1 MEISINELLRG
12 KATRI
17 KNNEYLP
24 TEAYINPF
32 LERLHNV
39 TDDFRVQVQLPNQV
53 TLDSDGKIT
62 TEDITYNRVWIQAVL
77 PQELNFKNHK
87 QVIGLVYGLDVR
99 KPIYKIYTGGL
110 NMACTNLCVFNPDDL
125 EVKELESN
133 SPINFKPINR
143 MLEEVNSI
151 AVTLKQMFDTPFDS
165 SYRNTSEQLGN
176 WIKRCMTEYEDNGF
190 GKIKLASSIAE
201 SAYKLLYS
209 NEKSPYYVGEK
220 DTNMFNVYNAFTQC
234 ITDSL
239 KKDIMN
245 QFEKTMLLKK
255 ILTL

>member
-1 MEISINELLRG
+1 MEITLDELLKG
-12 KATRI
+12 KGTRI
-17 KNNEYLP
+17 KNNEYFP

-32 LERLHNV
+32 LERLHNI

-77 PQELNFKNHK
+77 PDELNFKNHK

-110 NMACTNLCVFNPDDL
+110 NMACTNLCIFNPDDL
-125 EVKELESN
+125 EVKELCPQ
-133 SPINFKPINR
+133 SPMNFKAVNR
-143 MLEEVNSI
+143 MIEETSSI
-151 AVTLKQMFDTPFDS
+151 ATFLQKMLNTNFNS
-165 SYRNTSEQLGN
+165 SYSNTSEQLGN
-176 WIKRCMTEYEDNGF
+176 WIKRSMSEYIDNGF
-190 GKIKLASSIAE
+190 GKVKLASSVPE
-201 SAYKLLYS
+201 SAFKLLYL
-209 NEKSPYYVGEK
+209 NTESPYYVGEN

-245 QFEKTMLLKK
+245 QCEKTILLQK
-255 ILTL
+255 ILYN